1 MSAVL
6 PSAAVIPEQVYPGL
20 RPFRR
25 DESIL
30 FFGRQEHVDELLG
43 RLEETSFLAVV
54 GLSGSGKSSL
64 VLAGL
69 VPALERGHLGVAGAI
84 WQIVE
89 MRPGSDPLGA
99 LAAALDKALG
109 KPPGESAGRAHI
121 LRSGQA
127 GTGGRGIR
135 RAEARR
141 QSAAGGGPVRGD
153 LPLPAGFRNKSHEAA
168 DRPASAGRKQ
178 RL

>member
-69 VPALERGHLGVAGAI
+69 VPLSKGDI
-84 WQIVE
+84 W
-89 MRPGSDPLGA
+89 
-99 LAAALDKALG
+99 AAPAHFG
-109 KPPGESAGRAHI
+109 KLSR
-121 LRSGQA
+121 
-127 GTGGRGIR
+127 
-135 RAEARR
+135 
-141 QSAAGGGPVRGD
+141 
-153 LPLPAGFRNKSHEAA
+153 
-168 DRPASAGRKQ
+168 
-178 RL
+178 